1 MKTLFDSIELKRMPL
16 KNRLVMAP
24 MTRSR
29 AEGGVPTRTMV
40 EYYRRRAAGGIG
52 LIISEGVLVDHP
64 EARVNAGEVPYLR
77 ADSVE
82 GWRRVA
88 EAVHAEGSRIFPQIW
103 HCGPVVRPG
112 VAGRSITDD
121 DGNEVVRLAT
131 AEDRTALQQ
140 AYSHA
145 AEVSP
150 ECGFDGVEL
159 HGAHGYLLDSFLRAG
174 DTGFVTEIIRE
185 TRLKIGPDLPLC
197 FRFSN
202 WTAEDLTASYFDTPA
217 ELERL
222 LKLMIE
228 AGVDIFHP
236 STRRFWE
243 PVFDDDPLTLAGWTR
258 RITGMPTIIVGNIG
272 LKTEGFSG
280 PGPESL
286 ESLERLLNAGE
297 FDLAAVGRPLI
308 TEPEWGN
315 KVRDRRFSEIADF
328 YERATKEVFP

>member
-1 MKTLFDSIELKRMPL
+1 MKTLFDSIEVAGMPL

-24 MTRSR
+24 MTRGR
-29 AEGGVPTRTMV
+29 AEGGVPTETMA

-52 LIISEGVLVDHP
+52 LIITEGALVNHP
-64 EARVNAGEVPYLR
+64 LARAGHGEVPYLR
-77 ADSVE
+77 KDSIE
-82 GWRRVA
+82 GWRRVVD
-88 EAVHAEGSRIFPQIW
+88 AVHAEGSRIFPQIW
-103 HCGPVVRPG
+103 HLGPVVRPG
-112 VAGRSITDD
+112 VAGRTVTDD
-121 DGNEVVRLAT
+121 QGSEVVRLAT
-131 AEDRTALQQ
+131 AEDRTALLQ
-140 AYSHA
+140 AYSLA

-185 TRLKIGPDLPLC
+185 TRLKIGSDLPLC

-222 LKLMIE
+222 LKIMIG

-243 PVFDDDPLTLAGWTR
+243 PVFDDEPLTLAGWTR

-272 LKTEGFSG
+272 LKTAGFSG
-280 PGPESL
+280 PGPENL
-286 ESLERLLNAGE
+286 DSLERLLNDGE

-308 TEPEWGN
+308 TEAEWGN
-315 KVRDRRFSEIADF
+315 KVRGKRFDQIEDF
-328 YERATKEVFP
+328 YEGSPKEVFP

>member
-1 MKTLFDSIELKRMPL
+1 MPL

-29 AEGGVPTRTMV
+29 AEGGVPTDAMA

-64 EARVNAGEVPYLR
+64 LARADYGEVPYLR
-77 ADSVE
+77 QDSIG
-82 GWRRVA
+82 GWRRVV
-88 EAVHAEGSRIFPQIW
+88 EAVHAEGSKIFPQIW

-112 VAGRSITDD
+112 VAGRSVTDD
-121 DGNEVVRLAT
+121 QGNEVVRLAT
-131 AEDRTALQQ
+131 TEDRAALLQ

-174 DTGFVTEIIRE
+174 DTGFATEIIRE

-202 WTAEDLTASYFDTPA
+202 WTGEDLTASYFDTPA

-243 PVFDDDPLTLAGWTR
+243 PAFKGDQLTLAGWTR

-272 LKTEGFSG
+272 LKTEEFSG
-280 PGPESL
+280 SGPESL

-315 KVRDRRFSEIADF
+315 KVRERQFDQIAEF
-328 YERATKEVFP
+328 YESSTKEVFP

>member
-1 MKTLFDSIELKRMPL
+1 MHL
-16 KNRLVMAP
+16 KNRLAMAP
-24 MTRSR
+24 MTRGR
-29 AEGGVPTRTMV
+29 CVQGVPTEKV
-40 EYYRRRAAGGIG
+40 ADYYRRRAAGGIG
-52 LIISEGVLVDHP
+52 LIITEGALVNHP
-64 EARVNAGEVPYLR
+64 LARADSGEVPYLR
-77 ADSVE
+77 ENSIE
-82 GWRRVA
+82 GWRRVV
-88 EAVHAEGSRIFPQIW
+88 EAVHAESGRIFPQIW
-103 HCGPVVRPG
+103 HLGPVVRPG
-112 VAGRSITDD
+112 VAGRSVTDD
-121 DGNEVVRLAT
+121 QGNEVVRLAT
-131 AEDRTALQQ
+131 AQDRAELLQ

-202 WTAEDLTASYFDTPA
+202 WTAEDPTASYFDTPA

-228 AGVDIFHP
+228 AGIDIFHP

-243 PVFDDDPLTLAGWTR
+243 PVFDAEPLTLAGWTR

-272 LKTEGFSG
+272 LKTEEFSG
-280 PGPESL
+280 SGSASL
-286 ESLERLLNAGE
+286 DSLERLLNAGE

-308 TEPEWGN
+308 TEAEWGN
-315 KVRDRRFSEIADF
+315 KVRGKRFDQIEDF
-328 YERATKEVFP
+328 YEGSPKEVFP

>member
-1 MKTLFDSIELKRMPL
+1 MKTLFDSVEVAGLPL

-29 AEGGVPTRTMV
+29 AEGGVPTDAMA

-52 LIISEGVLVDHP
+52 LIITEGVLVDHP
-64 EARVNAGEVPYLR
+64 LARADYGEVPYLR
-77 ADSVE
+77 EDSIS
-82 GWRRVA
+82 GWRRVVDG
-88 EAVHAEGSRIFPQIW
+88 VHAKGSRIFPQIW

-112 VAGRSITDD
+112 VAGRSVLDD
-121 DGNEVVRLAT
+121 QGNEVVRLAT
-131 AEDRTALQQ
+131 AEDRADLLL

-150 ECGFDGVEL
+150 KCGFDGVEL

-174 DTGFVTEIIRE
+174 DTGFATEIIRE

-197 FRFSN
+197 LRFSN

-217 ELERL
+217 KLERL

-228 AGVDIFHP
+228 AGVNVFHP

-243 PVFDDDPLTLAGWTR
+243 PPFKDEPLTLAGWTR

-272 LKTEGFSG
+272 LKTEEFSG
-280 PGPESL
+280 SGRASL
-286 ESLERLLNAGE
+286 DNLERLLNAGE
-297 FDLAAVGRPLI
+297 FDLAAIGRPLI
-308 TEPEWGN
+308 TEPDWGN
-315 KVRDRRFSEIADF
+315 KVREQKYDLIADF
-328 YERATKEVFP
+328 YQDAPKELYP